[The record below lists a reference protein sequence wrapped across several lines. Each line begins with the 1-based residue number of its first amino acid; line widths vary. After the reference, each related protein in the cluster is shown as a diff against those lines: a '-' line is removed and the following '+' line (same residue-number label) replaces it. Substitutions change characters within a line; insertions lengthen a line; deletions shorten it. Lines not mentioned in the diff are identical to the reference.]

1 MNHLVHKHLIVRAEI
16 DKCPDNPEW
25 VHEWLVHLVDVI
37 GMSILSGP
45 HVAREDE
52 VVGNIGCTGV
62 VVIKTSHVCIHL
74 WEETGLMQLD
84 IYTCGPLFI
93 DDIWPLLDCMSP
105 TKIEWKYLDREHGL
119 VLEMES

>member
-1 MNHLVHKHLIVRAEI
+1 MTHLVHKHLIVRAEI
-16 DKCPDNPEW
+16 DNCPDNPAW

-62 VVIKTSHVCIHL
+62 VVIKTSHLAVHF

-84 IYTCGPLFI
+84 VYTCGPFVI
-93 DDIWPLLDCMSP
+93 QDIFDEIEILEP

-119 VLEMES
+119 NEADF